1 MEAAAAC
8 GPVLKETTER
18 GRGLG
23 EGSALGACLRAMRRA
38 AGYAEKREAQG
49 ARRTGEE
56 AEGWRRMHRGG
67 RRAGHAAGS
76 VRRWFARFFSFH
88 RVARAEGRRSLL
100 RGRVAFFTSTPRN
113 PGRPFG
119 FSVRRERI
127 PGQTFCMFLL
137 LPHGARRGF
146 PGLFRHVP
154 HALAYLLFMA
164 L

>member
-8 GPVLKETTER
+8 GSGLKETTER

-23 EGSALGACLRAMRRA
+23 EGSALGACLRAA
-38 AGYAEKREAQG
+38 GQTAGYAEKRKTQG
-49 ARRTGEE
+49 AKRTGEE
-56 AEGWRRMHRGG
+56 AAGWRRMHRGG
-67 RRAGHAAGS
+67 RRAGRAAGS
-76 VRRWFARFFSFH
+76 VRHWFARFFSFH
-88 RVARAEGRRSLL
+88 RVAKAECGGGAHG
-100 RGRVAFFTSTPRN
+100 GRVAFFTSTPQN

-127 PGQTFCMFLL
+127 PGRMCRMFLL
-137 LPHGARRGF
+137 RPHGARRGF